1 MSPSV
6 TSDAYAVLLPAFA
19 DLSLSDA
26 VKRFLSSGGC
36 TLLLGES
43 RDEYVSRRMSDTR
56 RAQETAEMF
65 RAVVD
70 QARSCSQDLLVAVD
84 QEICGICRLHDLVPA
99 FPSPETL
106 VAMNTED
113 FERLAGEIAAAAR
126 TLGVNCFLA
135 PILDRLTGPNPWL
148 RNRTWSADLPTIGR
162 ISAAFVRGVQGQGV
176 AATAKHFPG
185 YADIPLDPAMESG
198 ARCGVPMAELEAAY
212 APFAEAIAGG
222 VSLVM
227 TGPAIVD
234 ALDAENAASLSSAV
248 IHVLREKLGFEGV
261 ILSDDLDAPAVLRG
275 GSVPDAALQALNAGA
290 DLLLLADTGDQI
302 EQVAR
307 TIAQAVATGQLAEER
322 LSRAADKVRALCRQ
336 YGP

>member
-1 MSPSV
+1 M
-6 TSDAYAVLLPAFA
+6 
-19 DLSLSDA
+19 
-26 VKRFLSSGGC
+26 
-36 TLLLGES
+36 
-43 RDEYVSRRMSDTR
+43 
-56 RAQETAEMF
+56 
-65 RAVVD
+65 
-70 QARSCSQDLLVAVD
+70 
-84 QEICGICRLHDLVPA
+84 IWCRA

-135 PILDRLTGPNPWL
+135 PILDRLTGPQSLAAEP
-148 RNRTWSADLPTIGR
+148 DL
-162 ISAAFVRGVQGQGV
+162 VRGPAHHWPGFQPPSYAVCRGR
-176 AATAKHFPG
+176 AWRPRPSIFPG